1 MMRELLLKNIE
12 LEKEFKDINLD
23 GVGEFVKEMM
33 LDLQWDLFTAV
44 QKGEAEYISVY
55 QMSLIE
61 SSNKYATTLLEN
73 KEQLI
78 EALSK
83 AETEFI
89 EDMNKRDVE
98 INEYAIKDNSLEYLP
113 LSIEF
118 FEDMTN

>member
-1 MMRELLLKNIE
+1 MMRELLLKNME

-44 QKGEAEYISVY
+44 QEGEAEYISVY

-83 AETEFI
+83 AETEFV
-89 EDMNKRDVE
+89 EDMNKRDIK

-113 LSIEF
+113 LGLDYF
-118 FEDMTN
+118 DDMIN